1 MRGPRCLSLTPAA
14 ERLLPF
20 IEEGLARM
28 GEGVSAL
35 IAVSASYDGVR
46 ILASALRCP
55 LKATAPLAGLLSCWW
70 PLA

>member
-1 MRGPRCLSLTPAA
+1 MLFVRGPRCLSLTPAA

-35 IAVSASYDGVR
+35 IAVSASSGGVTSVR
-46 ILASALRCP
+46 AI
-55 LKATAPLAGLLSCWW
+55 KETAPLAGLLSCWW

>member
-20 IEEGLARM
+20 IGEGLARM

-35 IAVSASYDGVR
+35 IAVSASSGGVTSVR
-46 ILASALRCP
+46 AS
-55 LKATAPLAGLLSCWW
+55 KATAPLAGLLSCWW

>member
-35 IAVSASYDGVR
+35 IAVSASSGGVTSVR
-46 ILASALRCP
+46 AI
-55 LKATAPLAGLLSCWW
+55 KATAPQAGLLSCWW